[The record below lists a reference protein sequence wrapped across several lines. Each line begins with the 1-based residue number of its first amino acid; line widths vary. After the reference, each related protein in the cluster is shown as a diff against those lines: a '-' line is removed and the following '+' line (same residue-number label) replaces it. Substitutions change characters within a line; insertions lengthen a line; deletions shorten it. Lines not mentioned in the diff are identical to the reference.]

1 MDCKVLPAQA
11 ATLLPL
17 SVSAVGLSSGEAQA
31 LVFDTKHWR
40 VLNALVARR
49 YPDNDNLADEA
60 LMYVLDKLEED
71 HWKRVR
77 GWRGCSSFS
86 TYLCGLASRLITD
99 FGRLRF
105 GYSRKPKRLAA
116 LAKADPLWAAG
127 YQHVVVDGLS
137 RTEAAERLRD
147 LYPARRHDEVDM
159 VVSGVLALAMG
170 RPRYGE
176 SSVTLNKLDGDAGI
190 AGSTP
195 DPDRDA
201 AAEVLTLLAAKLL
214 DDSVIVH
221 PCDACIDLESLLAR
235 IGLDEH
241 DTTFLRL
248 RFCEGLS
255 IKDIA
260 ARLELTDNPFKRYHN
275 LLTKIRAV
283 LLSYGLDG
291 TSLRQ

>member
-1 MDCKVLPAQA
+1 
-11 ATLLPL
+11 LPL